1 MQSGHHDAMTNSD
14 SQMQSPAA
22 PFGETLLEPGPHDP
36 SQLHVHGEGPPLIYI
51 PGMDGTGLLFY
62 RQTRLLEHHFRV
74 ITFRLRDEARDMAT
88 LVADV
93 AAHLDRAVPDGTPAI
108 VVGESFGGALAMQFA
123 LTHPQRVHRLV
134 ILNSFTRI
142 TPQIKLFAG
151 IAGLHLVPWR
161 TMQIV
166 RRLTASR
173 LQSRHTHKDEIKR
186 FLMLTAAT
194 TRLGYINRLRILTQ
208 YDIRDDLAALQVPT
222 LYLAADQDH
231 LIPSVEQATYMS
243 ARVPH
248 ATMRVLEGYGHGCFL
263 APDLDLNQLLQDWD
277 NSGNVRTRP

>member
-1 MQSGHHDAMTNSD
+1 
-14 SQMQSPAA
+14 MQSPVT
-22 PFGETLLEPGPHDP
+22 PVRESLPELGPYDP
-36 SQLHVHGEGPPLIYI
+36 ARLHVHGDGPPLIYI

-62 RQTRLLEHHFRV
+62 RQARLLAHRFRV
-74 ITFRLRDEARDMAT
+74 ITFRLRDEARDMET

-93 AAHLDRAVPDGTPAI
+93 AAHLVRAVPDGTPAI
-108 VVGESFGGALAMQFA
+108 VVGESFGGALAMRFA
-123 LTHPQRVHRLV
+123 LAHPERVRRLV

-142 TPQIKLFAG
+142 TPQIKLYAG
-151 IAGLHLVPWR
+151 ITGLHLVPWR

-173 LQSRHTHKDEIKR
+173 LQSRHTHKEEIKR

-194 TRLGYINRLRILTQ
+194 TRVGYLNRLRILTQ
-208 YDIRDDLAALQVPT
+208 YDIRDDLAALRVPT

-243 ARVPH
+243 ARVPQ
-248 ATMRVLEGYGHGCFL
+248 ATLRVLEGYGHGCFL
-263 APDLDLNQLLQDWD
+263 APDLDLNLLLQQWED
-277 NSGNVRTRP
+277 T

>member
-1 MQSGHHDAMTNSD
+1 MTHPD
-14 SQMQSPAA
+14 SQSQTQPRSPISS
-22 PFGETLLEPGPHDP
+22 LEEAVTELGPHDP
-36 SQLHVHGEGPPLIYI
+36 ARLTVHGDGAPLIYI

-62 RQTRLLEHHFRV
+62 RQARLLAHRFRV

-108 VVGESFGGALAMQFA
+108 VVGESFGGALAMRFA
-123 LTHPQRVHRLV
+123 LSHPTRVRKLV
-134 ILNSFTRI
+134 ILNSFARI
-142 TPQIKLFAG
+142 TPQIKLYAG

-173 LQSRHTHKDEIKR
+173 LQSRHTHADEIKR

-194 TRLGYINRLRILTQ
+194 TRVGYLNRLRILTH
-208 YDIRDDLAALQVPT
+208 YDIRSDLAALRVPT

-243 ARVPH
+243 AQVPH
-248 ATMRVLEGYGHGCFL
+248 ASMRVLEGYGHGCFL
-263 APDLDLNQLLQDWD
+263 APDLDLNLLLKEWD
-277 NSGNVRTRP
+277 DT